1 VAVALHVAADHG
13 SVEDSLRRVAIF
25 HEGLKPIHVG
35 CTDREGHP
43 VRIALTRTSPNPAGI
58 PNRIRM
64 SDLIR

>member
-43 VRIALTRTSPNPAGI
+43 VRIALTRTS
-58 PNRIRM
+58 RIRRE
-64 SDLIR
+64 SPIGFECQI